1 MIYSI
6 DINEC
11 MNATN
16 PCHANATCNNTDGS
30 YTCACN
36 NGYYGNGT
44 NCTGKYFLSVF
55 GTHEAHA
62 YSLCE
67 K

>member
-11 MNATN
+11 MNVTN

-44 NCTGKYFLSVF
+44 NCTGEWGICDSSYMI
-55 GTHEAHA
+55 
-62 YSLCE
+62 SLCLFA
-67 K
+67 